1 MSGLF
6 ELAVKTSLDDS
17 CGGLLPIFKVIRQGI
32 FPIIWIG
39 IPIVLILMGTID
51 LGKAVLASDDK
62 EIKAA
67 QGRLFKRVLYAAV
80 IFFMAT
86 IVSLVM
92 NVIGKAGTDAVEG
105 NDDWTKC
112 WAAAAKEE

>member
-1 MSGLF
+1 MSSLF
-6 ELAVKTSLDDS
+6 ELAVKTNLNDS

-39 IPIVLILMGTID
+39 IPIVLILMGTI
-51 LGKAVLASDDK
+51 DK

-105 NDDWTKC
+105 NNDWTSC
-112 WAAAAKEE
+112 WAAAAK

>member
-1 MSGLF
+1 MSSLF
-6 ELAVKTSLDDS
+6 ELAVKTNLNDS

-51 LGKAVLASDDK
+51 LGKAVLAT
-62 EIKAA
+62 

-105 NDDWTKC
+105 NNDWTSC
-112 WAAAAKEE
+112 WAAAAK

>member
-1 MSGLF
+1 MSSLF
-6 ELAVKTSLDDS
+6 ELAVKTELNDS

-51 LGKAVLASDDK
+51 LGKAVLASDDN

-105 NDDWTKC
+105 NNDWTSC
-112 WAAAAKEE
+112 WAAAAK

>member
-1 MSGLF
+1 MTNLF
-6 ELAVKTSLDDS
+6 QIAVKTNLNDS
-17 CGGLLPIFKVIRQGI
+17 CGGLLPIFKVIRKGI

-39 IPIVLILMGTID
+39 IPIILILMGSID

-67 QGRLFKRVLYAAV
+67 QSRLIKRVLYAVV

-92 NVIGKAGTDAVEG
+92 NIVGKAGTDAVEQG
-105 NDDWTKC
+105 SNTSWSAC
-112 WAAAAKEE
+112 WDAAGK